1 MKKENA
7 DLSVNRVLSEC
18 RVPRVNLDLRVF
30 KEIKAAPDLK
40 VNKEY
45 KDLKGI
51 SGLKVKKV
59 KLGLKENRAFR
70 APKEIRVKL
79 GLRAK
84 KARLGLRE
92 NRAFRGSKAKKGIPV
107 KRPQLQLSK
116 IRLSA
121 IN

>member
-30 KEIKAAPDLK
+30 REIKAAPDLK

-51 SGLKVKKV
+51 SGLRVKKV

-70 APKEIRVKL
+70 
-79 GLRAK
+79 
-84 KARLGLRE
+84 
-92 NRAFRGSKAKKGIPV
+92 GSKAKKGIP
-107 KRPQLQLSK
+107 
-116 IRLSA
+116 
-121 IN
+121 